1 MIKNLAKV
9 LSSTVKS
16 TRIIYVSS
24 YIPRQ
29 CGIATYTK
37 NLTNAVNLLNPYHLA
52 EIVAVNRGQESLVY
66 PAEVKFVLNHQKRHD
81 YLKAAEFINHS
92 GADLV
97 SLQHEF
103 GLFGGR
109 SGDYLLPFIEA
120 LALPFVTTIHSLP
133 DDPQSSQGQILKK
146 IIAKSKAVTVMIN
159 QSRQKLVKDYG
170 IPAQKI
176 VVIPH
181 GIPDL
186 AYSSTEWYKRKKKLA
201 KRLILGNI
209 NLITQSKGIEYCL
222 QAVATI
228 KKHIPQ
234 VLYLVIGKTHPVILE
249 QQGEIYRQSL
259 KKIIKQLGIK
269 NNVKFINQYLSLDEL
284 ILWLQTIDVYVTP
297 YLSPQQSASGAL
309 SYALGAGKF
318 CVATPYLYA
327 KEVLSHNRGT
337 LVPFRN
343 SQAIA
348 QKVIYYWQNP
358 KQRQVIEKNAYGYG
372 RLMTWPNVA
381 LQYLNLFKL
390 IINQKI
396 KIVFKGYNE
405 R

>member
-1 MIKNLAKV
+1 MIKNLAK
-9 LSSTVKS
+9 
-16 TRIIYVSS
+16 RIIYVSS
-24 YIPRQ
+24 YIPRH

-52 EIVAVNRGQESLVY
+52 KIIAVNRGQESLDY
-66 PAEVKFVLNHQKRHD
+66 PKEVKFVLNHLQPHD

-103 GLFGGR
+103 GLFGGQC
-109 SGDYLLPFIEA
+109 GDYLLPFINA
-120 LALPFVTTIHSLP
+120 LKLPLVTTIHSLS
-133 DDPQSSQGQILKK
+133 DDPRSRHGLILKK
-146 IIAKSKAVTVMIN
+146 IIAKSQAVTVMIN

-170 IPAQKI
+170 IPTQKI

-186 AYSSTEWYKRKKKLA
+186 AYCSTDKYKRKKKLA

-209 NLITQSKGIEYCL
+209 NLITQSKGIEYSL
-222 QAVATI
+222 KAVAII
-228 KKHIPQ
+228 KQHLPQ
-234 VLYLVIGKTHPVILE
+234 VLYLVIGKTHPVVL
-249 QQGEIYRQSL
+249 QRDGEAYRQSL
-259 KKIIKQLGIK
+259 KKMIKQLGIRD
-269 NNVKFINQYLSLDEL
+269 NVKFINQYLSLEKL
-284 ILWLQTIDVYVTP
+284 ILWLRTIDIYVTP

-318 CVATPYLYA
+318 CISTPYLYA
-327 KEVLSHNRGT
+327 REVLSHNRGI

-343 SQAIA
+343 YQALA

-358 KQRQVIEKNAYGYG
+358 KQRQEIEKNAYSLG

-381 LQYLNLFKL
+381 LQHLNLFKL
-390 IINQKI
+390 IINRHKALI
-396 KIVFKGYNE
+396 AF
-405 R
+405 

>member
-1 MIKNLAKV
+1 MIKNLAQA

-24 YIPRQ
+24 YIPRH

-52 EIVAVNRGQESLVY
+52 EIVAVNREQESLDY
-66 PAEVKFVLNHQKRHD
+66 PEEVKFVLNHLQPHD
-81 YLKAAEFINHS
+81 YLKAAEFMNHS

-103 GLFGGR
+103 GLFGSQ
-109 SGDYLLPFIEA
+109 SGDYLLPLIDA
-120 LALPFVTTIHSLP
+120 LKLPLITTIHSLP
-133 DDPQSSQGQILKK
+133 DDPRSSHGLILKK
-146 IIAKSKAVTVMIN
+146 IIDKSQALTVMIN
-159 QSRQKLVKDYG
+159 QSRKKLVKDYG

-186 AYSSTEWYKRKKKLA
+186 TYSSTEKHKRKRKLA

-222 QAVATI
+222 KAVALI
-228 KKHIPQ
+228 KKQIPQ

-249 QQGEIYRQSL
+249 RKGEAYRQSL
-259 KKIIKQLGIK
+259 KKIIKQLGIQD
-269 NNVKFINQYLSLDEL
+269 NVKFINQYLTLEEL
-284 ILWLQTIDVYVTP
+284 ISWLKTIDIYVTP
-297 YLSPQQSASGAL
+297 YLLPQQSASGAL

-318 CVATPYLYA
+318 CVSTPYLYA
-327 KEVLSHNRGT
+327 KEVLSHNRGV

-343 SQAIA
+343 SRTMA
-348 QKVIYYWQNP
+348 QKIIYYWQSP
-358 KQRQVIEKNAYGYG
+358 KQRQAIEKNAYQYG

-381 LQYLNLFKL
+381 LRYFNLFKL
-390 IINQKI
+390 TINQR
-396 KIVFKGYNE
+396 V
-405 R
+405 

>member
-1 MIKNLAKV
+1 MIKNLAKA
-9 LSSTVKS
+9 LSARVKS

-24 YIPRQ
+24 YIPRH

-37 NLTNAVNLLNPYHLA
+37 NLTNAINLLNPYHLA
-52 EIVAVNRGQESLVY
+52 EIVAVNRRQESLVY
-66 PAEVKFVLNHQKRHD
+66 PKEVKFVLNHLQPHD

-103 GLFGGR
+103 GLFGGQ
-109 SGDYLLPFIEA
+109 SGDYLLPLIDA
-120 LALPFVTTIHSLP
+120 LKLPLVTTIHSLP
-133 DDPQSSQGQILKK
+133 DDPRSPRALILKK
-146 IIAKSKAVTVMIN
+146 IIAKSQAVTVMSN

-186 AYSSTEWYKRKKKLA
+186 AYSPTDTYKRKKKLA

-209 NLITQSKGIEYCL
+209 NLIAHTMGIEYAL
-222 QAVATI
+222 KAVALI
-228 KKHIPQ
+228 KKQIPQ
-234 VLYLVIGKTHPVILE
+234 VLYLVIGQTHPIVL
-249 QQGEIYRQSL
+249 QRHGEAYRQSL
-259 KKIIKQLGIK
+259 KKIIKQLGIQD
-269 NNVKFINQYLSLDEL
+269 NVKFINQYLSLDEL
-284 ILWLQTIDVYVTP
+284 ILWLKTIDIYVTP

-309 SYALGAGKF
+309 SYALGVGKF
-318 CVATPYLYA
+318 CVSTPYLYA
-327 KEVLSHNRGT
+327 KEVLSHNRGV

-343 SQAIA
+343 SQTMARKI
-348 QKVIYYWQNP
+348 IYYWQNP
-358 KQRQVIEKNAYGYG
+358 EQRQVIEKNAYEYG

-381 LQYLNLFKL
+381 LQYLNLFKG
-390 IINQKI
+390 II
-396 KIVFKGYNE
+396 
-405 R
+405 

>member
-1 MIKNLAKV
+1 MINNLAKA
-9 LSSTVKS
+9 LSARVKS

-24 YIPRQ
+24 YIPRH

-37 NLTNAVNLLNPYHLA
+37 NLTNAINLLNPYHLA
-52 EIVAVNRGQESLVY
+52 EIVAVNRRQESLVY
-66 PAEVKFVLNHQKRHD
+66 PKEVKFVLNHLQPHD

-103 GLFGGR
+103 GLFGGQ
-109 SGDYLLPFIEA
+109 SGDYLLPLIDA
-120 LALPFVTTIHSLP
+120 LKLPLVTTIHSLP
-133 DDPQSSQGQILKK
+133 DDPRSPRALILKK
-146 IIAKSKAVTVMIN
+146 IIAKSQAVTVMSN

-186 AYSSTEWYKRKKKLA
+186 AYSPTDTYKRKKKLA

-209 NLITQSKGIEYCL
+209 NLIAHTMGIEYAL
-222 QAVATI
+222 KAVALI
-228 KKHIPQ
+228 KKQIPQ
-234 VLYLVIGKTHPVILE
+234 VLYLVIGQTHPIVL
-249 QQGEIYRQSL
+249 QRHGEAYRQSL
-259 KKIIKQLGIK
+259 KKIIKQLGIQD
-269 NNVKFINQYLSLDEL
+269 NVKFINQYLSLDEL
-284 ILWLQTIDVYVTP
+284 ILWLKTIDIYVTP

-309 SYALGAGKF
+309 SYALGVGKF
-318 CVATPYLYA
+318 CVSTPYLYA
-327 KEVLSHNRGT
+327 KEVLSHNRGV

-343 SQAIA
+343 SQTMARKI
-348 QKVIYYWQNP
+348 IYYWQNP
-358 KQRQVIEKNAYGYG
+358 EQRQVIEKNAYEYG

-381 LQYLNLFKL
+381 LQYLNLFKG
-390 IINQKI
+390 II
-396 KIVFKGYNE
+396 
-405 R
+405 

>member
-1 MIKNLAKV
+1 MIG
-9 LSSTVKS
+9 T

-24 YIPRQ
+24 YIPRR

-37 NLTNAVNLLNPYHLA
+37 DLTNAINLLNPYHLA
-52 EIVAVNRGQESLVY
+52 EIVAVNRGQENLDY
-66 PAEVKFVLNHQKRHD
+66 PEEVKFVLNHLQSHD

-103 GLFGGR
+103 GLFGGQ
-109 SGDYLLPFIEA
+109 SGDYLLPLIDA
-120 LALPFVTTIHSLP
+120 LKLPLVTTIHSLL
-133 DDPQSSQGQILKK
+133 DDSRSPRAVILKK
-146 IIAKSKAVTVMIN
+146 IIAKSQAVTVMSN

-170 IPAQKI
+170 IPTQKI

-186 AYSSTEWYKRKKKLA
+186 AYSATDHYKRKKKLA
-201 KRLILGNI
+201 NRLILGNI
-209 NLITQSKGIEYCL
+209 NLITKSKGIEYAL
-222 QAVATI
+222 KAVAII

-259 KKIIKQLGIK
+259 KKIIKQLDIRD
-269 NNVKFINQYLSLDEL
+269 NVKFINQYLSLDEL
-284 ILWLQTIDVYVTP
+284 ILWLRTIDIYVTP

-318 CVATPYLYA
+318 CVSTPYLYA
-327 KEVLSHNRGT
+327 KEVLSHNRGV

-343 SQAIA
+343 SQVMA
-348 QKVIYYWQNP
+348 QKIIYYWQNP
-358 KQRQVIEKNAYGYG
+358 KQRQVIEKNAYSYG

-381 LQYLNLFKL
+381 LRYFNLFKL
-390 IINQKI
+390 VI
-396 KIVFKGYNE
+396 KQGV
-405 R
+405 

>member
-1 MIKNLAKV
+1 MTKNLAQA

-24 YIPRQ
+24 YIPRH

-66 PAEVKFVLNHQKRHD
+66 PEEVKFVLNHLQPHD

-103 GLFGGR
+103 GLFGGQR
-109 SGDYLLPFIEA
+109 GDYLLPFINT
-120 LALPFVTTIHSLP
+120 LKLPLITTIHSSP
-133 DDPQSSQGQILKK
+133 DDPRSSHGRILKK
-146 IIAKSKAVTVMIN
+146 IIAKSQAVTVMIN
-159 QSRQKLVKDYG
+159 QSRKKLVKDYG
-170 IPAQKI
+170 VPTQKI

-186 AYSSTEWYKRKKKLA
+186 TYDVTDKYKRKKKLA

-209 NLITQSKGIEYCL
+209 NLMDRSKGIEFCL
-222 QAVATI
+222 EAVSLI
-228 KKHIPQ
+228 RRQIPE
-234 VLYLVIGKTHPVILE
+234 VLYFIIGQTHPVILQRE
-249 QQGEIYRQSL
+249 GEAYRQSL
-259 KKIIKQLGIK
+259 KKIIKQLDIK
-269 NNVKFINQYLSLDEL
+269 DNVKFINQYLSLDEL
-284 ILWLQTIDVYVTP
+284 ILWLRTIDIYVTP

-318 CVATPYLYA
+318 CVSTPYLYA
-327 KEVLSHNRGT
+327 KEVLSHNRGV

-343 SQAIA
+343 SRTMA
-348 QKVIYYWQNP
+348 QKIIYYWQNP
-358 KQRQVIEKNAYGYG
+358 EQRRVIEKNAYRYG
-372 RLMTWPNVA
+372 RLMTWPHVA

-390 IINQKI
+390 IINRQKTLI
-396 KIVFKGYNE
+396 AF
-405 R
+405 